1 MKKHCALLAGLFLS
15 INFLFSQN
23 PSTLSSHSLLLKGIV
38 TNDREELLVGASVFW
53 KDTKIGTATDTAG
66 RFSLPARDTEAILV
80 VQYVGHAPAEVQV
93 LPNENNLWIEV
104 SGIAQLQEVTVEAH
118 GFDNAVSTLETR
130 NVESIGSKELRKAP
144 CCNLSESFETNGA
157 VDVVY
162 SNALTGVKEIQMLG
176 LRGVYSQFMVE
187 NRPTMGGIATPFAFE
202 YIPGTWLD
210 GIQLA
215 KGASTV
221 KNGNAGISGQINTE
235 LVKPHLDKP
244 VFVNAF
250 TSTEGRG
257 ELNVHLN
264 NKGKKNLSHGLLM
277 HGSFV
282 ENKWDMNDDNFYDSP
297 SRQQLNGLYRVF
309 YESPKMCAQFNIQAL
324 SDRRQGG
331 QISPT
336 ETGSRLFSI
345 DQNNDRVEVWGKVG
359 YEGIGGKPYN
369 QIGNMVS
376 ASWHRTSAL
385 FGENTYAAE
394 QKSVYWQSLYQ
405 TIIGTTDHKIVFAPS
420 FQYDDIQET
429 VNDINLDRRE
439 AVPGAMAEY
448 TFSRPNLK
456 LEIPDLVIVVGARAD
471 WNSRFD
477 QLLFTPRVS
486 AKYNFSQNS
495 IVRLSAGRGYR
506 SPNLMA
512 ENLSLLAS
520 NDTLIFSSPDGGGGR
535 ALGLE
540 EAWNYGV
547 NFTQNFKV
555 ARRDASFSLD
565 VYRTDFVQQILVDVD
580 QSPTEVFFYNV
591 DGKSFS
597 NSLLATL
604 QYTPLKGLDVKLA
617 YKWNDVRATFSDG
630 VLRTLP
636 LVAKHRGLVTLDYT
650 TPNQIWMFN
659 TRVQVVGPQRL
670 PDNSKVPH
678 EYTHDFPEISPTYAI
693 WNAQVTR
700 RFGKKFEL
708 CVGGENLN
716 GFQQHNAI
724 MAADE
729 PDSPYFNG
737 SQIWAPIMSQVAYLG
752 VRFSP
757 SGI

>member
-1 MKKHCALLAGLFLS
+1 MKKTFTLVAGLIFCANLLS
-15 INFLFSQN
+15 AQN
-23 PSTLSSHSLLLKGIV
+23 PQTLKGIV
-38 TNDREELLVGASVFW
+38 TNEQEELLIGASVFW
-53 KDTKIGTATDTAG
+53 KDTKIGTVTDTVG
-66 RFSLPARDTEAILV
+66 RFSLPSRDAEATLV
-80 VQYVGHAPAEVQV
+80 VQYVGHTPAEVQV
-93 LPNENNLWIEV
+93 LPAENNLWIEV
-104 SGIAQLQEVTVEAH
+104 SGITQLQEVTVSEH
-118 GFDNAVSTLETR
+118 GFDNKISTLETR
-130 NVESIGSKELRKAP
+130 NVESITSKELRKAP

-157 VDVVY
+157 VDVTY

-187 NRPTMGGIATPFAFE
+187 NRPTVGGIATPFAFE
-202 YIPGTWLD
+202 YIPGTWLE

-221 KNGNAGISGQINTE
+221 KNGNAGISGQINAE

-244 VFVNAF
+244 VFVNVF

-264 NKGKKNLSHGLLM
+264 NKGQGNISHGLLM

-309 YESPKMCAQFNIQAL
+309 YESPKMCAQFNVQAL
-324 SDRRQGG
+324 TDRRQGG
-331 QISPT
+331 HIPSAEGAP
-336 ETGSRLFSI
+336 SLFLV

-369 QIGNMVS
+369 QLGNMVS
-376 ASWHRTSAL
+376 ASWHRSNAV
-385 FGENTYAAE
+385 FGPNTYAAT
-394 QKSVYWQSLYQ
+394 QKSLYWQSLYQ
-405 TIIGTTDHKIVFAPS
+405 TIIGTTDHKIVVAPS

-429 VNDINLDRRE
+429 VNEGNLDRRE
-439 AVPGAMAEY
+439 AVPGAMLEY

-456 LEIPDLVIVVGARAD
+456 LETPDLVIVVGARAD

-477 QLLFTPRVS
+477 QWLFTPRVS

-512 ENLSLLAS
+512 ENISLLAS
-520 NDTLIFSSPDGGGGR
+520 NRVFEFADD
-535 ALGLE
+535 LGLE

-555 ARRDASFSLD
+555 ARRNASFSLD
-565 VYRTDFVQQILVDVD
+565 LYRTDFAQQILVDMEQKPEIVGLD
-580 QSPTEVFFYNV
+580 TILKFSFYNV
-591 DGKSFS
+591 PGKSFS

-604 QYTPLKGLDVKLA
+604 QYSPFKGFDIKLA
-617 YKWNDVRATFSDG
+617 YKWNDVRATFADG
-630 VLRTLP
+630 VLRTIP
-636 LVAKHRGLVTLDYT
+636 LVAKHRSLVTLDYT
-650 TPNQIWMFN
+650 TPNEVWMFN
-659 TRVQVVGPQRL
+659 TRVQIVGSQRL
-670 PDNSKVPH
+670 PDNSQIPH
-678 EYTHDFPEISPTYAI
+678 EYRHDFPENSPTYAI

-700 RFGKKFEL
+700 RFGKKIE
-708 CVGGENLN
+708 VYAGGENLN

-724 MAADE
+724 IAANE
-729 PDSPYFNG
+729 PNSPYFNG
-737 SQIWAPIMSQVAYLG
+737 SQIWAPIMGQVAYLG

-757 SGI
+757 SGL